1 MVKHADI
8 VGFVPLLQKLEVVYA
23 KNDGNGGF
31 YKQPAL
37 ALAVV
42 KDETTPSV
50 TFLVPMISM
59 NREKE
64 IDIAHE
70 YNIIGY
76 DDGSLAIDWKKV
88 AEKFEAGKK
97 KR

>member
-1 MVKHADI
+1 
-8 VGFVPLLQKLEVVYA
+8 
-23 KNDGNGGF
+23 
-31 YKQPAL
+31 
-37 ALAVV
+37 
-42 KDETTPSV
+42 
-50 TFLVPMISM
+50 M

-70 YNIIGY
+70 DNIIGY